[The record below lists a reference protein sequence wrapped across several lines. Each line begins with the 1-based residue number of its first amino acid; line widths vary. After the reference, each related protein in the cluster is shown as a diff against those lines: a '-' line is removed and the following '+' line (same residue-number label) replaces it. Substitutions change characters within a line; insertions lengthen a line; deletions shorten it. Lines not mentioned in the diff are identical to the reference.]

1 MRVRWLGWAAVEVQ
15 AGDTRIVIDPLK
27 TPDAVFAAAGDAA
40 AGLVVPELADAGEG
54 VPAAAALVTH
64 LHRDHADAD
73 ALTGALAA
81 GAPVYAPAA
90 YPAGGELAD
99 LGIAPSRAEFAAA
112 GITPTPT
119 QAWERFEIGELTV
132 TALPAADGTG
142 DPQLSWAIEGDGQRI
157 LHCGDTLFH
166 GWWWRMAM
174 YAGPFDVAMLPING
188 AVVGFPWR
196 RPASPLPAVLD
207 AEQAVVAARVLGA
220 RVTVPIH
227 YGGFDLE
234 PFYRSD
240 PDALERF
247 DAAAEREGINTVTPG
262 VGEEIGAGAV

>member
-15 AGDTRIVIDPLK
+15 AGDTRIVIDPLT
-27 TPDAVFAAAGDAA
+27 TPEAVFAAAGGAA
-40 AGLVVPELADAGEG
+40 AGVTLPELATPGDGAPVAAG
-54 VPAAAALVTH
+54 LLTH
-64 LHRDHADAD
+64 LHRDHADA
-73 ALTGALAA
+73 GALAEA
-81 GAPVYAPAA
+81 LIPGAPVHAPAA
-90 YPAGGELAD
+90 YPGADDLAEA
-99 LGIAPSRAEFAAA
+99 GIAQARAELAAA
-112 GITPTPT
+112 GITPIPT
-119 QAWERFEIGELTV
+119 QAWERFQIGDLTV
-132 TALPAADGTG
+132 TALPAVDGTG
-142 DPQLSWAIEGDGQRI
+142 DPQLSWAIEGDGERI
-157 LHCGDTLFH
+157 LHCGDTIFH

-174 YAGPFDVAMLPING
+174 SAGPFDVAMLPING

-227 YGGFDLE
+227 YGAFDLE

-247 DAAAEREGINTVTPG
+247 TAAAQREGIATVPLG
-262 VGEEIGAGAV
+262 VGEEIGAGAR

>member
-27 TPDAVFAAAGDAA
+27 TPEAVFAA
-40 AGLVVPELADAGEG
+40 AGEG
-54 VPAAAALVTH
+54 VPAAAALLTH
-64 LHRDHADAD
+64 LHRDHADAG

-81 GAPVYAPAA
+81 GAPVYAPTA
-90 YPAGGELAD
+90 YPGADDLAD
-99 LGIAPSRAEFAAA
+99 AGIAQARVELAAA

-119 QAWERFEIGELTV
+119 QAWERFEVGDLTV

-157 LHCGDTLFH
+157 LHCGDTVFH

-188 AVVGFPWR
+188 AVLGFPWR
-196 RPASPLPAVLD
+196 RPASPLPGAMT
-207 AEQAVVAARVLGA
+207 AEQAVVAARVVGA
-220 RVTVPIH
+220 RHAVPMH
-227 YGGFDLE
+227 YGAFDLE

-240 PDALERF
+240 AAALEHF
-247 DAAAEREGINTVTPG
+247 TAAAVRDGITTATLG
-262 VGEEIGAGAV
+262 VGEEIGAGVL